1 MFKNN
6 GKLKLLII
14 VGTRPE
20 IIRLAAVINKCRKYF
35 DVVLAHTGQNYDY
48 NLNGVFFKD
57 LKLADPEVYLNAVGD
72 DLGAT
77 MGNIIDKSYKL
88 MVEIK
93 PDAVLVL
100 GDTNSCLSVIGAKR
114 LHIPIFHM
122 EAGNRCFDECL
133 PEETNR
139 RIVDIISDVNIC
151 YSEHARRYLN
161 ASSVAPQRTY
171 VSGSPMAEVLHENL
185 AEIEASDVHQRLGLE
200 KGKYILLSAHREE
213 NIDTEKNF
221 TSLFTAINKMAVK
234 YDMTILFSCHPRS
247 SNRLEKSSFQ
257 LFFKDLK
264 LADPE
269 VYLNAVGDD
278 LGATMGN
285 IIDKSYKLMVE
296 IKPDAVLVLGDTNS
310 CLSVIGA
317 KRLHIPIFH
326 MEAGNRC
333 FDECLPEETNRRIV
347 DIISDVNICYSE
359 HARRYLN
366 ASSVA
371 PQRTYVSGSP
381 MAEVL
386 HENLAEIEASDVH
399 QRLGLEKG
407 KYILLSAHRE
417 ENIDTEKNFT
427 SLFTAINKMAE
438 KYDMPILYSCH
449 PRSRNRLE
457 KSGFQLD
464 PRVIRQEPL
473 GFHDYNCL
481 QMNAFAVVSDSGTL
495 PEESSFFTSVGHS
508 FPAVC
513 IRTST
518 ERPEALDKGCF
529 VLAGINTPPR
539 KERLPARSACDPSG
553 TSRFPRLQLSS
564 DECICSS
571 F

>member
-1 MFKNN
+1 MTTFKNN

-48 NLNGVFFKD
+48 NLNGIFFKD
-57 LKLADPEVYLNAVGD
+57 LKLADPEVYLDAVGD

-185 AEIEASDVHQRLGLE
+185 TEIETSDVHERLGLK

-221 TSLFTAINKMAVK
+221 NSLFTGINA
-234 YDMTILFSCHPRS
+234 L
-247 SNRLEKSSFQ
+247 
-257 LFFKDLK
+257 
-264 LADPE
+264 
-269 VYLNAVGDD
+269 
-278 LGATMGN
+278 
-285 IIDKSYKLMVE
+285 
-296 IKPDAVLVLGDTNS
+296 
-310 CLSVIGA
+310 
-317 KRLHIPIFH
+317 
-326 MEAGNRC
+326 
-333 FDECLPEETNRRIV
+333 
-347 DIISDVNICYSE
+347 
-359 HARRYLN
+359 
-366 ASSVA
+366 
-371 PQRTYVSGSP
+371 
-381 MAEVL
+381 
-386 HENLAEIEASDVH
+386 
-399 QRLGLEKG
+399 
-407 KYILLSAHRE
+407 
-417 ENIDTEKNFT
+417 
-427 SLFTAINKMAE
+427 AE

-457 KSGFQLD
+457 KSGFKLD
-464 PRVIRQEPL
+464 HRVIRQEPL

-481 QMNAFAVVSDSGTL
+481 QMNAFCVVSYSGTL

-529 VLAGINTPPR
+529 VLASINTQDLLQAVDLAVEMNLNGDHGLPVPNYTDEIVSTKVVKLIQSYAGVVNKMVWR
-539 KERLPARSACDPSG
+539 KE
-553 TSRFPRLQLSS
+553 
-564 DECICSS
+564 
-571 F
+571 

>member
-1 MFKNN
+1 MFKDN

-35 DVVLAHTGQNYDY
+35 DTVLAHTGQNYDY

-57 LKLADPEVYLNAVGD
+57 LKLADPEVYLDAVGD

-88 MVEIK
+88 MVQIK

-161 ASSVAPQRTY
+161 ASNVAPQRTY
-171 VSGSPMAEVLHENL
+171 VSGSPMAEVLHNNL
-185 AEIEASDVHQRLGLE
+185 AEIEASDIHQRLGLE
-200 KGKYILLSAHREE
+200 KGRYILLSAHREE

-221 TSLFTAINKMAVK
+221 TSLFNAINA
-234 YDMTILFSCHPRS
+234 
-247 SNRLEKSSFQ
+247 
-257 LFFKDLK
+257 
-264 LADPE
+264 
-269 VYLNAVGDD
+269 
-278 LGATMGN
+278 
-285 IIDKSYKLMVE
+285 
-296 IKPDAVLVLGDTNS
+296 
-310 CLSVIGA
+310 
-317 KRLHIPIFH
+317 
-326 MEAGNRC
+326 
-333 FDECLPEETNRRIV
+333 
-347 DIISDVNICYSE
+347 
-359 HARRYLN
+359 
-366 ASSVA
+366 
-371 PQRTYVSGSP
+371 
-381 MAEVL
+381 
-386 HENLAEIEASDVH
+386 
-399 QRLGLEKG
+399 
-407 KYILLSAHRE
+407 
-417 ENIDTEKNFT
+417 
-427 SLFTAINKMAE
+427 MAE

-449 PRSRNRLE
+449 PRSRNRLQS
-457 KSGFQLD
+457 SGFKLD
-464 PRVIRQEPL
+464 SRVIQHEPL

-529 VLAGINTPPR
+529 ILAGINEHDLLQAVDTAVEMVKEGDNGIPVPNYVDENVSTKVVKLIQSYTGVVNKMVWR
-539 KERLPARSACDPSG
+539 KE
-553 TSRFPRLQLSS
+553 
-564 DECICSS
+564 
-571 F
+571 